1 MAAMLAA
8 VTAQPP
14 ARAEEAAQHL
24 VAAVRAA
31 VAAPPSAGAD
41 MSAMAGRGEPLL
53 AALWAAMA
61 VQPLPPSDDLSFS
74 FRVSSPVL
82 SSCCLWHPVWC
93 ILQYS
98 LLFFLFS
105 CLVHGRASPTL
116 SALTH
121 RQQFLPYLAAPR
133 SNYGTQSTW

>member
-1 MAAMLAA
+1 
-8 VTAQPP
+8 
-14 ARAEEAAQHL
+14 

-41 MSAMAGRGEPLL
+41 MSAMAGRGELLL

-61 VQPLPPSDDLSFS
+61 VQSLPPSDELSFS
-74 FRVSSPVL
+74 FCVSSPVL

-93 ILQYS
+93 ISYFS
-98 LLFFLFS
+98 LHFFLFS

-121 RQQFLPYLAAPR
+121 RQQFLPYLATAWP
-133 SNYGTQSTW
+133 NYGTQTTW

>member
-8 VTAQPP
+8 MTAQPP

-31 VAAPPSAGAD
+31 VAAPLSAGAD
-41 MSAMAGRGEPLL
+41 MPAMAGRGEPLL

-61 VQPLPPSDDLSFS
+61 VQPLPPSDELSFS
-74 FRVSSPVL
+74 FFVSSHVL
-82 SSCCLWHPVWC
+82 SSCCIWHPVWC
-93 ILQYS
+93 ILYFS

-105 CLVHGRASPTL
+105 CLWCVS
-116 SALTH
+116 
-121 RQQFLPYLAAPR
+121 QK
-133 SNYGTQSTW
+133 